1 MQTTWRKQS
10 DSEYDLVDEDKEV
23 LAWIV
28 RRPDGHWLWFLL
40 EASDHGREPNRVA
53 AMLAAERAVGVT
65 V

>member
-1 MQTTWRKQS
+1 MSTTWRKQS

-28 RRPDGHWLWFLL
+28 RRPDGHWLWFT
-40 EASDHGREPNRVA
+40 EDRVESGRESTRVA
-53 AMLAAERAVGVT
+53 AMRAAERAVGVN